1 LTEILSTDIKIC
13 RSFFYFVFKQE
24 EINFIKNV
32 VSNLKFF
39 VEEEKFFD
47 YHRKFLPV
55 AVKKDLYVK
64 IVIGAE
70 TEDEEFEK

>member
-1 LTEILSTDIKIC
+1 LYRIKKLTEILSTDIKIC

-32 VSNLKFF
+32 VY
-39 VEEEKFFD
+39 

>member
-32 VSNLKFF
+32 V
-39 VEEEKFFD
+39 
-47 YHRKFLPV
+47 
-55 AVKKDLYVK
+55 
-64 IVIGAE
+64 
-70 TEDEEFEK
+70 